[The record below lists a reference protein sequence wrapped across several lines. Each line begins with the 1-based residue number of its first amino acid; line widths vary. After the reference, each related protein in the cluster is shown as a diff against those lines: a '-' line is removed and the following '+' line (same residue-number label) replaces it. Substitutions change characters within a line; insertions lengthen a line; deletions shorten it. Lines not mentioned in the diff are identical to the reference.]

1 MVIIQPADVRCMHLY
16 AAHTVCFICFRWPQ
30 QFCRALSSTGR
41 AAPASGIGITV
52 VLAAGLPKL
61 LRDMRSYRN
70 YALIESHWRLLGE
83 WPWMTMLLCWHIYIY
98 IYYINIILYIYIL
111 TISDCIV
118 YTCHVLLCLGA
129 GLAGGCLPL
138 IWTPSTARRAKCRKA
153 QEGQRHLASQGQSRG
168 EPAWHSWVQKMLW
181 IVLNSFWKIRNSPEN
196 NRWPE
201 EPSDKH
207 WRKQLPSCG
216 PEEICTTFACHMTWI
231 SRVKVPISSV
241 WWHGCKDVQGD
252 FFTSG
257 PGQ

>member
-1 MVIIQPADVRCMHLY
+1 MLWLNRIDVFWEKDLEWLCYYVDICWLY
-16 AAHTVCFICFRWPQ
+16 LTV
-30 QFCRALSSTGR
+30 
-41 AAPASGIGITV
+41 
-52 VLAAGLPKL
+52 
-61 LRDMRSYRN
+61 
-70 YALIESHWRLLGE
+70 
-83 WPWMTMLLCWHIYIY
+83 
-98 IYYINIILYIYIL
+98 LYIL
-111 TISDCIV
+111 V

-129 GLAGGCLPL
+129 AGGCLPS